1 MIILLRQKGALLVT
15 IFDAGCM
22 DSSFSIFA
30 VASEFV
36 GQVRAAIVSISIRVA
51 AGSQSCR
58 AVTTLLVNV
67 E

>member
-15 IFDAGCM
+15 IDAGCM

-36 GQVRAAIVSISIRVA
+36 GQVRAAIVIVSIS
-51 AGSQSCR
+51 
-58 AVTTLLVNV
+58 VT
-67 E
+67 